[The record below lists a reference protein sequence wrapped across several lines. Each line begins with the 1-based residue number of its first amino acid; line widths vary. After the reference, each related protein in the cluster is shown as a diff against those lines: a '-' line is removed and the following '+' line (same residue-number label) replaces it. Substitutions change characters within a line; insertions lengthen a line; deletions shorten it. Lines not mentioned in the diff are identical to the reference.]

1 MKLLV
6 GTRNPGKIA
15 EIREL
20 LAGLP
25 YELVFPQDLGLDP
38 LPEESDLESGTTFYE
53 NAILKARY
61 FAERSGL
68 PTVAEDS
75 GLEVDALEGGPG
87 VRSARW
93 AGAQGAGADEANNR
107 LLLEQLRGVTPPH
120 RTARYR
126 CVVAYLATPEA
137 SPQSVEAVTE
147 GAILEAPRGAD
158 GFGYDPLFLSAEL
171 GRTFA
176 EVSAPTKNRVS
187 HRGRAF
193 RALAELLFRSSG
205 VDGEAGDPLQR

>member
-6 GTRNPGKIA
+6 GTRNVGKIA

-20 LAGLP
+20 LASLP
-25 YELVFPQDLGLDP
+25 YELVFPKDLWLDL
-38 LPEESDLESGTTFYE
+38 LPEESDLEGGTSFEE

-61 FAERSGL
+61 FAERSEL

-75 GLEVDALEGGPG
+75 GLEVDALGGAPG
-87 VRSARW
+87 VHSARW
-93 AGAQGAGADEANNR
+93 AGAHGVAADDANNR
-107 LLLEQLRGVTPPH
+107 LLLERLRDVPPEQ

-126 CVVAYLATPEA
+126 CVVAYLATPDA
-137 SPQSVEAVTE
+137 SPQSVEAVSE
-147 GAILEAPRGAD
+147 GSILEAPRGEH
-158 GFGYDPLFLSAEL
+158 GFGYDPLFLSVEL

-176 EVSAPTKNRVS
+176 EVETPAKHRVS

-193 RALAELLFRSSG
+193 RALVELLFRS
-205 VDGEAGDPLQR
+205 GEVEPPRRPKR